1 MIWPPHFED
10 ITFAAQSL
18 PCGLPLPWFQKNMMV
33 SHLGENPVRKWSQR
47 GGGQW
52 FPSLWSPVFLWKW
65 NILPSFIKKKEKE
78 GERES
83 QSDWYCQGMF
93 LYSPTTS
100 LLPPSESF
108 RIKKRPFTG
117 EDLGIRRKKVNLQ
130 RLTNSDCQF
139 LIGYIFVS
147 TSLLLWPRGKY
158 RIHADS
164 TLFCGSS
171 QSRVANTLTQKA
183 QQTYSSISI
192 YFLFT
197 HTGYFPISWY
207 FSFLGKKCIRTKV

>member
-139 LIGYIFVS
+139 LIGYICEHKFITVA
-147 TSLLLWPRGKY
+147 TRKIQNPRRLYTFLWE
-158 RIHADS
+158 
-164 TLFCGSS
+164 
-171 QSRVANTLTQKA
+171 LTIK
-183 QQTYSSISI
+183 SCKH
-192 YFLFT
+192 T
-197 HTGYFPISWY
+197 HTKSPTN
-207 FSFLGKKCIRTKV
+207 L